1 MLPVCCVES
10 PGMGGNPR
18 KTAKNRGTSRNKAPP
33 AAAAPKLLTFQQK
46 SWMPD
51 EDSNLD

>member
-1 MLPVCCVES
+1 MEAPELR
-10 PGMGGNPR
+10 GNRR

-33 AAAAPKLLTFQQK
+33 AALAAKLLILQQK